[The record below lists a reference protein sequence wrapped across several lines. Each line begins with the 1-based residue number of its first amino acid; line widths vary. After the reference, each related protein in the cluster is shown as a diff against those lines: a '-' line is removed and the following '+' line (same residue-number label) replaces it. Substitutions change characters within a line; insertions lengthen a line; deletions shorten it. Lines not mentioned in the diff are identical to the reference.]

1 MQLVLILLAYSMCF
15 AYADE
20 KISEEEMAASL
31 FKIDLKGTVRILPPV
46 PPPTL
51 DRREVIEDITLHT
64 KNYFKHALEHAQHLV
79 VQLYQVMKNLD
90 EYSDDIV
97 LKVENATG
105 SAILWNGRVLHTT
118 DTKVHGRNLQGRRRL
133 SIGSLVKRSIFINE
147 ILLHLNREMECL
159 WKYYTSI
166 ERKRV
171 AIGNRITSSPYG
183 PHGEH
188 PKHWVANGSFPIV
201 ARVHKNL
208 TELLMAQDLL
218 LADLDVGSAVDP
230 SMVLENTLAKQL
242 QVAYLSLM
250 GNVNDAARKIRDL
263 VVLLV
268 KMNRCTVAFLNHPS
282 GVWKRFD
289 PASF

>member
-20 KISEEEMAASL
+20 KISEEEMSASF
-31 FKIDLKGTVRILPPV
+31 FKIDLRGTRILPPV

-51 DRREVIEDITLHT
+51 DRPKVLEDITLYT

-118 DTKVHGRNLQGRRRL
+118 DMKVEGRKLSGRRRRN
-133 SIGSLVKRSIFINE
+133 SFGSLVKRSIFINE
-147 ILLHLNREMECL
+147 ILSHLNREMECL

-166 ERKRV
+166 ERKRA
-171 AIGNRITSSPYG
+171 AIGNTITSSPYG
-183 PHGEH
+183 PHGQH
-188 PKHWVANGSFPIV
+188 PKHWVASGSFPIN
-201 ARVHKNL
+201 RVHKNL

-218 LADLDVGSAVDP
+218 LADLVVGSVAS

-250 GNVNDAARKIRDL
+250 GNVNNAARKIRDL
-263 VVLLV
+263 VLLLV
-268 KMNRCTVAFLNHPS
+268 KMNRCAVAFLKHPS
-282 GVWKRFD
+282 GMWKRFD

>member
-1 MQLVLILLAYSMCF
+1 MCF

-20 KISEEEMAASL
+20 KISEE
-31 FKIDLKGTVRILPPV
+31 DLRGTRILPPV

-51 DRREVIEDITLHT
+51 DRSKVIEDITLHT

-105 SAILWNGRVLHTT
+105 SAILWNGRVLYTT
-118 DTKVHGRNLQGRRRL
+118 DMKVEGRKLEGRRRT
-133 SIGSLVKRSIFINE
+133 SFGSLVKRSIFINE
-147 ILLHLNREMECL
+147 ILSHLNREMECL

-166 ERKRV
+166 ERKRA
-171 AIGNRITSSPYG
+171 AIGNTITSSPYG
-183 PHGEH
+183 PHGQH
-188 PKHWVANGSFPIV
+188 PKHWVASGSFPIN
-201 ARVHKNL
+201 RVHKNL

-218 LADLDVGSAVDP
+218 LADLVVGSVAS

-250 GNVNDAARKIRDL
+250 GNVNNAARKIRGL

-268 KMNRCTVAFLNHPS
+268 KMNRCAVAFLKHPS